1 MKKTVLFGAVLLA
14 ACVLAYFGGY
24 YMVVSE
30 TLRGQREEPITLQRN
45 IEMSET
51 AEEMPGEYYIARIEQ
66 DMLFIYEM
74 PENIIYDS
82 IRTES
87 IHFPEGE
94 LPVLREG
101 ITFQTLPEVYE
112 FLENSMS

>member
-1 MKKTVLFGAVLLA
+1 MKKTALFGIVLLA
-14 ACVLAYFGGY
+14 VCVLAYFGGY
-24 YMVVSE
+24 YAAVSG
-30 TLRGQREEPITLQRN
+30 TLRDQKEEPVTLQRN

-82 IRTES
+82 MRTES
-87 IHFPEGE
+87 MHFPEGE

-101 ITFQTLPEVYE
+101 ITFRTLPEVYE